1 MNFSTEPTTRKYLK
15 DMDFCNF
22 LEIYQTNIENN
33 YWIQDQVL
41 QKLLPKSS
49 LSVEATSEFMGK
61 NADKIMK
68 KTLQLI
74 KTQEMLKK

>member
-1 MNFSTEPTTRKYLK
+1 M
-15 DMDFCNF
+15 
-22 LEIYQTNIENN
+22 
-33 YWIQDQVL
+33 L

>member
-1 MNFSTEPTTRKYLK
+1 M
-15 DMDFCNF
+15 
-22 LEIYQTNIENN
+22 
-33 YWIQDQVL
+33 L

-49 LSVEATSEFMGK
+49 LSAEATSEFMGK